1 MPYCPECGAENDPE
15 AKFCKKCGLALKE
28 ERRPR
33 SRREKEEKHE
43 KQEKEE
49 KHEKEEKYEKREAS
63 ALGQLVGGLILVFI
77 GVAFYLTV
85 NNIIPAREIWPY
97 FVIIVGLIVI
107 VLAAYGGRTAFRR
120 HPRP

>member
-15 AKFCKKCGLALKE
+15 AKFCQKCGLALKE

-43 KQEKEE
+43 KREKEE

-63 ALGQLVGGLILVFI
+63 VLGQLVGGLILVLI

-85 NNIIPAREIWPY
+85 NNIIPAREVWPY

-107 VLAAYGGRTAFRR
+107 VLAVYGGRTAFRR